1 MENEKVVDRIAEKV
15 SLFKKAIK
23 DMIAT
28 NDRAYQKGSHYRAF
42 SNPIRNYTKD
52 EVLDII
58 HRGTLSNQQKL
69 SNDFYDISGIYR
81 RIILYNATMLKYT
94 GILIPDVTAA
104 NKDLTDSSL
113 QKRYKKTLDFIDKIN
128 LPTILSDFSLK
139 ALINGCYYGV
149 ILDISQDYISIL
161 DLPAQYCC
169 SRYKT
174 ANNEDLIEFNLQY
187 FYSISDPDERE
198 LALSVYP
205 KEIRAA
211 FHKYEKGKKG
221 KWFLIPSTIGI
232 CFPIHDGRPPF
243 LSSIPAIIDY
253 DDYVELEKERDEDEV
268 KKILI
273 QKVPHLND
281 GKLLFEPDEAEEMH
295 AGAVG
300 MMRNN
305 KNVNV
310 LTTYADADII
320 SSQSTNDTSRNNIE
334 KILKVIYDEAGIS
347 SELFAATGNLT
358 LDKSIKNDL
367 SFMMYLCNKY
377 NNFITNIVN
386 RFFSNSQIKFKYKIL
401 PISYYNDT
409 DYLNNTH
416 KLASSG
422 YSFILPAL
430 AADLSQK
437 DLVNVKDLEEALG
450 LRDKLIPLSTSYTEA
465 ANSDEGG
472 APQKSEEEKSDKTLD
487 NEEALDSS
495 GGEE

>member
-1 MENEKVVDRIAEKV
+1 MENNLSSRIET
-15 SLFKKAIK
+15 FKKAIK
-23 DMIAT
+23 EMIAT
-28 NDRAYQKGSHYRAF
+28 NDRAYLHGSHYR
-42 SNPIRNYTKD
+42 STVNPIREYTKQD
-52 EVLDII
+52 VLDII
-58 HRGTLSNQQKL
+58 YRGSLSSQQKL
-69 SNDFYDISGIYR
+69 SNDYFCVSGVYR
-81 RIILYNATMLKYT
+81 RLILYNATMLKYT
-94 GILIPDVTAA
+94 GILIPEITNKNKTLANDTA
-104 NKDLTDSSL
+104 L
-113 QKRYKKTLDFIDKIN
+113 QKRYDKALDFIDKID
-128 LPTILSDFSLK
+128 LPTILSNFSLK

-174 ANNEDLIEFNLQY
+174 ASNEDLIEFNLQY
-187 FYSISDPDERE
+187 FNTIIDPEEKE

-205 KEIRAA
+205 KEIRNAYYR
-211 FHKYEKGKKG
+211 YEKGKKG
-221 KWFLIPSTIGI
+221 KWYLIPSSIGI

-243 LSSIPAIIDY
+243 LSAIPAIIDY

-268 KKILI
+268 KKVLI

-300 MMRNN
+300 MMKGN

-320 SSQSTNDTSRNNIE
+320 SSQSTSDTSRNNIE
-334 KILKVIYDEAGIS
+334 KIFKVIYNEAGIS

-367 SFMMYLCNKY
+367 SFMMFLCNKY
-377 NNFITNIVN
+377 NNFITNILN
-386 RFFSNSQIKFKYKIL
+386 RFFGNNQIKFKYKIL

-422 YSFILPAL
+422 YSYILPAL
-430 AADLSQK
+430 AADLSQR
-437 DLVNVKDLEEALG
+437 DLVNIKNLEEALE
-450 LRDKLIPLSTSYTEA
+450 LRKKLIPLSTSYTES
-465 ANSDEGG
+465 ANDGG
-472 APQKSEEEKSDKTLD
+472 APEKTEGEKSDKTLD
-487 NEEALDSS
+487 NEGALDS
-495 GGEE
+495 GGKNNGE

>member
-1 MENEKVVDRIAEKV
+1 
-15 SLFKKAIK
+15 
-23 DMIAT
+23 
-28 NDRAYQKGSHYRAF
+28 
-42 SNPIRNYTKD
+42 
-52 EVLDII
+52 
-58 HRGTLSNQQKL
+58 
-69 SNDFYDISGIYR
+69 
-81 RIILYNATMLKYT
+81 
-94 GILIPDVTAA
+94 
-104 NKDLTDSSL
+104 
-113 QKRYKKTLDFIDKIN
+113 
-128 LPTILSDFSLK
+128 
-139 ALINGCYYGV
+139 
-149 ILDISQDYISIL
+149 
-161 DLPAQYCC
+161 
-169 SRYKT
+169 
-174 ANNEDLIEFNLQY
+174 
-187 FYSISDPDERE
+187 
-198 LALSVYP
+198 
-205 KEIRAA
+205 
-211 FHKYEKGKKG
+211 
-221 KWFLIPSTIGI
+221 
-232 CFPIHDGRPPF
+232 
-243 LSSIPAIIDY
+243 
-253 DDYVELEKERDEDEV
+253 
-268 KKILI
+268 
-273 QKVPHLND
+273 
-281 GKLLFEPDEAEEMH
+281 MH

-300 MMRNN
+300 MMKNN

-377 NNFITNIVN
+377 NNFITNIIN